1 MAKQKTDATNNASS
15 VEIVEAVEVTVV
27 PAEKTNVVLFDG
39 DKSEKLIKAFISSEV
54 VRYDKTRED
63 CEGLAKKYLKLKVK
77 DKDDKAGYELV
88 KAAYNEAVKIR
99 TGTDKK
105 RKELGAPYDAIKKG
119 INDHAND
126 NIIGV
131 LSASEKHLKTEKE
144 KYEAWEAEETERKK
158 KEAEALL
165 KARIDELKENGMVFE
180 EAMGLY
186 SIGENIS
193 VDAVSIQKYSET
205 DYKFFLAKV
214 QAEKKR
220 IDAEKAEA
228 DRIAAE
234 EAQRQKDEAA
244 RIEREAK
251 ELRDEKVE
259 AREDKL
265 TEIGLTQNSEQEYF
279 GYESLGTIIK
289 ISYDEVAKWN
299 KSEFSEKLVE
309 ISTQI
314 SNDKQRIADA
324 ETKSENEP
332 PANTE
337 PEKPIVPVNNDVPV
351 SRETQTGGGSTRP
364 ATDTEID
371 EIRFNGYYDEMNKT
385 AIPQMLT
392 TGGAEIVAEFRNAVK
407 LAYNQAIE
415 KFKS

>member
-165 KARIDELKENGMVFE
+165 KARIDELKENGMIFE

-234 EAQRQKDEAA
+234 EAQRQKDEAE

-265 TEIGLTQNSEQEYF
+265 AEIGLTQNREQEFF
-279 GYESLGTIIK
+279 GYESLETVIK

-299 KSEFSEKLVE
+299 KTEFSEKLQE
-309 ISTQI
+309 ISSQI
-314 SNDKQRIADA
+314 EADKKRI
-324 ETKSENEP
+324 SEASDVSGSAPENL
-332 PANTE
+332 E
-337 PEKPIVPVNNDVPV
+337 PEKPMVPVNNDVPV

-364 ATDTEID
+364 ATNTEID
-371 EIRFNGYYDEMNKT
+371 KIRFNGYYDEMNKT

-407 LAYNQAIE
+407 LAYNNAIE

>member
-165 KARIDELKENGMVFE
+165 KARIDELKENGMIFE

-234 EAQRQKDEAA
+234 EAQRQKDEAE

-265 TEIGLTQNSEQEYF
+265 AEIGLTQNREQEFF
-279 GYESLGTIIK
+279 GYESLETVIK

-299 KSEFSEKLVE
+299 KTEFSEKLQE
-309 ISTQI
+309 ISSQI
-314 SNDKQRIADA
+314 EADKKRI
-324 ETKSENEP
+324 SEASDVSGSAPENL
-332 PANTE
+332 E
-337 PEKPIVPVNNDVPV
+337 PEKPMVPVNNDVPV

-407 LAYNQAIE
+407 LAYNNAIE

>member
-63 CEGLAKKYLKLKVK
+63 CKGLAKKYLKLKVK

-165 KARIDELKENGMVFE
+165 KARIDELKENGMIFE

-234 EAQRQKDEAA
+234 EAQRQKDEAE

-265 TEIGLTQNSEQEYF
+265 AEIGLTQNREQEFF
-279 GYESLGTIIK
+279 GYESLETVIK

-299 KSEFSEKLVE
+299 KTEFSEKLQE
-309 ISTQI
+309 ISSQI
-314 SNDKQRIADA
+314 EADKKRI
-324 ETKSENEP
+324 SEASDVSGSAPENL
-332 PANTE
+332 E

-407 LAYNQAIE
+407 LAYNNAIE

>member
-63 CEGLAKKYLKLKVK
+63 CEGLAKKYLKLRVK

-165 KARIDELKENGMVFE
+165 KARIDELKENGMIFE

-234 EAQRQKDEAA
+234 EAQRQKDEAE

-265 TEIGLTQNSEQEYF
+265 AEIGLTQNREQEFF
-279 GYESLGTIIK
+279 GYESLETIIK

-299 KSEFSEKLVE
+299 KTEFSEKLQE
-309 ISTQI
+309 ISSQI
-314 SNDKQRIADA
+314 EADKKRISDA
-324 ETKSENEP
+324 SDVSGSAPENL
-332 PANTE
+332 E
-337 PEKPIVPVNNDVPV
+337 PEKPMVPVNNDVPV
-351 SRETQTGGGSTRP
+351 SRETKTGGGSTRP

-407 LAYNQAIE
+407 LAYNNAIE

>member
-63 CEGLAKKYLKLKVK
+63 CDGLAKKYLKLKVK

-119 INDHAND
+119 INDHANV

-165 KARIDELKENGMVFE
+165 KARIDELKENGMIFE

-234 EAQRQKDEAA
+234 EAQRQKDEAE

-265 TEIGLTQNSEQEYF
+265 SEIGLTQNREQEFF
-279 GYESLGTIIK
+279 GYESLETIIK

-299 KSEFSEKLVE
+299 KTEFSEKLQE
-309 ISTQI
+309 ISSQI
-314 SNDKQRIADA
+314 EADKKRI
-324 ETKSENEP
+324 SEASDVSGSAPENL
-332 PANTE
+332 E
-337 PEKPIVPVNNDVPV
+337 PEKPMVPVNNDVPV

-407 LAYNQAIE
+407 LAYNNAIE

>member
-165 KARIDELKENGMVFE
+165 KARIDELKENGMIFE

-234 EAQRQKDEAA
+234 EAQRQKDEAE

-265 TEIGLTQNSEQEYF
+265 AEIGLTQNREQEFF
-279 GYESLGTIIK
+279 GYESLETIIK

-299 KSEFSEKLVE
+299 KTEFSEKLQE
-309 ISTQI
+309 ISSQI
-314 SNDKQRIADA
+314 EADKKRI
-324 ETKSENEP
+324 SEASDVSGSAPENL
-332 PANTE
+332 E
-337 PEKPIVPVNNDVPV
+337 PEKPMVPVNNDVPV

-407 LAYNQAIE
+407 LAYNNAIE

>member
-63 CEGLAKKYLKLKVK
+63 CEGLAKKYLKLRVK

-165 KARIDELKENGMVFE
+165 KARIDELKENGMIFE

-234 EAQRQKDEAA
+234 EAQRQKDEAE

-265 TEIGLTQNSEQEYF
+265 AEIGLTQNREQEFF
-279 GYESLGTIIK
+279 GYESLETIIK

-299 KSEFSEKLVE
+299 KTEFSEKLQE
-309 ISTQI
+309 ISSQI
-314 SNDKQRIADA
+314 EADKKRISDA
-324 ETKSENEP
+324 SDVSGSAPENL
-332 PANTE
+332 E
-337 PEKPIVPVNNDVPV
+337 PEKPMVPVNNDVPV

-407 LAYNQAIE
+407 LAYNNAIE

>member
-15 VEIVEAVEVTVV
+15 VEIMEAVEVTVV

-165 KARIDELKENGMVFE
+165 KARIDELKENGMIFE

-234 EAQRQKDEAA
+234 EAQRQKDEAE

-265 TEIGLTQNSEQEYF
+265 AEIGLTQNREQEFF
-279 GYESLGTIIK
+279 GYESLETIIK

-299 KSEFSEKLVE
+299 KTEFSEKLQE
-309 ISTQI
+309 ISSQI
-314 SNDKQRIADA
+314 EADKKRI
-324 ETKSENEP
+324 SEASDVSGSAPENL
-332 PANTE
+332 E
-337 PEKPIVPVNNDVPV
+337 PEKPMVPVNNDVPV

-407 LAYNQAIE
+407 LAYNNAIE